1 VKRLNS
7 SESYFLVHVDSRQD
21 YLHRELATLAAAR
34 PNFRMATQR

>member
-21 YLHRELATLAAAR
+21 YLHRELVSLAETK